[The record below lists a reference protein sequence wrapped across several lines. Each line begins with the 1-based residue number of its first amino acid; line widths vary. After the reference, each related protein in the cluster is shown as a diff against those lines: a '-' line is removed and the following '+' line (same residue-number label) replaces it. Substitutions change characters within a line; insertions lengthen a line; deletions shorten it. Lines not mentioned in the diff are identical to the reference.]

1 MSLPIPPVALKDHCS
16 VVYRHTLYTFQPDA
30 FQSLDLRPGGQ
41 WSQLPLGVSTN
52 GSVCVQA
59 SPNGEDSMFVVGG
72 ATNSSSSAFSGLQ
85 RYIFKSRQWKK
96 IPLQS
101 NVTQNLLGHS
111 SVYLNDSSTIL
122 IYAGY
127 QDGNPIASSQTFTI
141 SAIPPYT
148 VLARSYRTMPPPL
161 FKPLLIPWNNTNAL
175 LLGGDCQNKDL
186 YMFRS
191 GPHDELHQGWQRLDE
206 QLQTGLK
213 DSSKAQATI
222 FTGGDG
228 SKTLEI
234 FDMSASPNNITRL
247 ELQQATRQV
256 SPGTTKTSTSSP
268 SPPART
274 ENPSRK
280 RKRETSERPAYNS
293 TLAPKTVRDG
303 FSLARDPDGLV
314 VVSGGEPEKSDQVLC
329 LFNQTGNTWV
339 EESQF
344 FAISTSSASPTLST
358 TSTSIS
364 DATQTPAPPGPTS
377 TGSNL
382 TTNSKNRPLTI
393 LGATLGGVFGFVALV
408 IIILLLLRCRRRR
421 KEGVHKRNNSDFPSD
436 GKREMPYGDRD
447 VGYTQDVSGIAAGHA
462 GHKHMDSGH
471 STTSLAIMTGRAGAA
486 SSQSKRGFLHKP
498 GGSNGSSKSFFSRAR
513 SPLAPS
519 PPLISGPIPVED
531 PRNDVPMQT
540 TPEPRTEERTDM
552 GWSTYFGNNSST
564 NLSNAPPGSPNH
576 EAGSRPTTYTSG
588 SQSDYVSSRIAS
600 SDPHESAEVPPL
612 SVGANAPYPPNS
624 RVVSPTSGLPLALQ
638 PGIAF
643 SSGASLHDPSTPS
656 TLNSQVNEEDRYRQ
670 EEDYSHGSEGME
682 SWTPIASSERGSTRE
697 ERPISSIYTDSVIYP
712 HPGERVRIPNFPRVP
727 STTRN
732 STGRN
737 SQVESLGDSRGMRNM
752 IARDQRSS
760 PFSDQDRELP
770 EVGVRRAGPQSPVDE
785 RGAVAGPSRDGDANS
800 VPRRGGGDDMSWLNL
815 GR

>member
-16 VVYRHTLYTFQPDA
+16 VVYRHTLYTFQSDA
-30 FQSLDLRPGGQ
+30 FQSLDLRPGGR
-41 WSQLPLGVSTN
+41 WSQLPLGVSTT

-72 ATNSSSSAFSGLQ
+72 VTNSSFSSFSGLQ
-85 RYIFKSRQWKK
+85 RYIFKSRRWQT
-96 IPLQS
+96 ISPQV
-101 NVTQNLLGHS
+101 NVTQHRLGHS
-111 SVYLNDSSTIL
+111 SVYLNHSSTIL
-122 IYAGY
+122 IYAGS

-141 SAIPPYT
+141 SAIPPYK
-148 VLARSYRTMPPPL
+148 VLAHSPQTMPPPL
-161 FKPLLIPWNNTNAL
+161 LKPLLIPWNNSHAL
-175 LLGGDCQNKDL
+175 LLGGDSQNKDL
-186 YMFRS
+186 FTFGLES
-191 GPHDELHQGWQRLDE
+191 EEWQRLDD

-213 DSSKAQATI
+213 NSSKVQATI
-222 FTGGDG
+222 FVGGDG

-256 SPGTTKTSTSSP
+256 LSGTTKSSTSS
-268 SPPART
+268 SSSART
-274 ENPSRK
+274 ENSSRK

-293 TLAPKTVRDG
+293 TLAPKTPRDG

-314 VVSGGEPEKSDQVLC
+314 VVSGGEPEKSNEIIC
-329 LFNQTGNTWV
+329 LFNQTGNTWI

-344 FAISTSSASPTLST
+344 FATSTSSASPTPST
-358 TSTSIS
+358 TATSII

-377 TGSNL
+377 TGSYL
-382 TTNSKNRPLTI
+382 ATDSKARPLTI
-393 LGATLGGVFGFVALV
+393 LGATLGAVFGFVALV

-421 KEGVHKRNNSDFPSD
+421 KEGVHKRNNSDYPSD
-436 GKREMPYGDRD
+436 GKREMNYGDRD

-462 GHKHMDSGH
+462 GHKHMDSGQ

-531 PRNDVPMQT
+531 PRNDVPIQT
-540 TPEPRTEERTDM
+540 TPEPRTEPRTDT
-552 GWSTYFGNNSST
+552 GWSRYFANNSST
-564 NLSNAPPGSPNH
+564 NLSNVPPGSPNH
-576 EAGSRPTTYTSG
+576 EPGSRPTTYTSG

-612 SVGANAPYPPNS
+612 SVRNNAPYPPNT
-624 RVVSPTSGLPLALQ
+624 RLVSPTSGLPLALQ

-656 TLNSQVNEEDRYRQ
+656 TLNSQINEEDRYRQ
-670 EEDYSHGSEGME
+670 EEDHSHGSEGME
-682 SWTPIASSERGSTRE
+682 SWTPIASSERGSTWE

-737 SQVESLGDSRGMRNM
+737 SQVESLGDSRGMRNVA
-752 IARDQRSS
+752 ARDQRSS

-770 EVGVRRAGPQSPVDE
+770 EVGVRRVGPQTPGDE
-785 RGAVAGPSRDGDANS
+785 RGAVAGPSRDGDAIPGS
-800 VPRRGGGDDMSWLNL
+800 RIAGVDDMSWLNL